1 MAENLFIKRNGAL
14 WPLDDCL
21 SGMADETVINC
32 KWTRSRSGPQHRLFF
47 ALLKKVFDNQTE
59 CKTMDVLLAVI
70 KLGTGHAEVMK
81 TAQGFYF
88 SVPKSIS
95 FSKMDRDAFEKFFR
109 RAVDFVV
116 SDILPGI
123 DKSALTAEVYQ
134 MAGVPMSLLEDGR

>member
-1 MAENLFIKRNGAL
+1 MESLFTKRNGAL
-14 WPLDDCL
+14 WPMGDDL
-21 SGMADETVINC
+21 EGIADGTVINC
-32 KWTRSRSGPQHRLFF
+32 KWSRSRSGQHHKLFF